1 MFKNS
6 LKKLGAFLLSVAA
19 ERPPPAVAPRRHPH
33 VDIPRARFDQR
44 VRAVIASRPSGS
56 TKLLAGAVQ
65 LLGMTEIRQALG
77 DDAWEAVAGKAREIT
92 EATIRAHLSAN
103 DACDRRNDETYIL
116 CFADTD
122 KRDAETKT
130 ERIVAEIKERL
141 IREVPQAAE
150 RVRVTHDVCELEWV
164 EDEASGTSLIDILAE
179 SLRKVRE
186 EADRAA
192 KQWRHALVHEA
203 TVVYGPL
210 WRPKA
215 RAVPIFRCLLDDATG
230 KIALD
235 RLRTLSGIE
244 ALLETTS
251 ELECVMFSRAIQA
264 LHALVQNNGTAALV
278 VPVSFHTLNERRLRE
293 RFTALC
299 RDMPDAYR
307 QFVIF
312 ELRAVPAGVPDIRL
326 VEMVQ
331 QLKPLGKSVI
341 LEMQLDEQRVKHMTG
356 IGLFGVALDVA
367 PFAGGN
373 TNLELYL
380 ARYARHAKS
389 ANLNT
394 LVHGVSTLGLA
405 DAALKAKFDYIG
417 GDAIAHALD
426 APKSAYHWNP
436 PLSQRIA

>member
-6 LKKLGAFLLSVAA
+6 LKKLGVFLLSIAA
-19 ERPPPAVAPRRHPH
+19 EGPSPAAASRRHPH
-33 VDIPRARFDQR
+33 IDVRRARFDEC
-44 VRAVIASRPSGS
+44 VRRVIASRPNGS
-56 TKLLAGAVQ
+56 TRLLAGAVQ
-65 LLGMTEIRQALG
+65 LVGMNEIRQALG
-77 DDAWEAVAGKAREIT
+77 EGAWETVAGKAHEIT

-103 DACDRRNDETYIL
+103 DACDRRDDETYIL

-122 KRDAETKT
+122 KRDAEAKA
-130 ERIVAEIKERL
+130 ERIVSEIKERL
-141 IREVPQAAE
+141 AREAPQAAE
-150 RVRVTHDVCELEWV
+150 RVRVSHEVSELEWV
-164 EDEASGTSLIDILAE
+164 EDEASATPLIDMLAG

-210 WRPKA
+210 WRSKA
-215 RAVPIFRCLLDDATG
+215 RAVPMFRCLLDDATG
-230 KIALD
+230 KIALE
-235 RLRTLSGIE
+235 RLRMLSGID
-244 ALLETTS
+244 ALLQTTS
-251 ELECVMFSRAIQA
+251 ELECVMFSRAVQA
-264 LHALVQNNGTAALV
+264 LHALLQNNGTAALV

-312 ELRAVPAGVPDIRL
+312 ELRAVPSGVPDIRL
-326 VEMVQ
+326 TEMVQ

-341 LEMQLDEQRVKHMTG
+341 LEMLLDEQRVKHMTG
-356 IGLFGVALDVA
+356 IGLFGVALDLA

-380 ARYARHAKS
+380 TRYARHAKS
-389 ANLNT
+389 ANFNT

-405 DAALKAKFDYIG
+405 DAALKAGIDYIG
-417 GDAIAHALD
+417 GEAIAHALD

-436 PLSQRIA
+436 SLSQRIA